1 MKKTIIGVYKRNKN
15 IIMVAQQ
22 LIEVMNMIRVLTV
35 LSVVTVGLLV
45 YLVLVLRKQP
55 RTEVI
60 LAPMG
65 IDFEDGTGIEIE
77 PVDERESYHFKNN
90 PFFDPNRPN

>member
-1 MKKTIIGVYKRNKN
+1 
-15 IIMVAQQ
+15 
-22 LIEVMNMIRVLTV
+22 L
-35 LSVVTVGLLV
+35 
-45 YLVLVLRKQP
+45 LRKEP
-55 RTEVI
+55 PTEIVF
-60 LAPMG
+60 APMG

>member
-1 MKKTIIGVYKRNKN
+1 MIAQESIKVVYMMKF
-15 IIMVAQQ
+15 
-22 LIEVMNMIRVLTV
+22 LTV
-35 LSVVTVGLLV
+35 LAAITVGLLI
-45 YLVLVLRKQP
+45 YLVWLLRKEP
-55 RTEVI
+55 PTEIVF
-60 LAPMG
+60 APMG